1 MIQKTSTSPT
11 RSRDKVLQSLY
22 EIEVGGSSLKEVLK
36 DQFTKKNY
44 PHYKALLEGVVESQ
58 EKIDELL
65 ESNMDRALSD
75 LDPIERNVLRL
86 AVYELLTNDLDKPI
100 VINESIRLTKKYG
113 AAEGYKYV
121 NALIDKIAKEVFQDM
136 WGSDKTA
143 DQVIEEKGLQQIS
156 DVGEL
161 ESIVEK
167 VIADNPKQ
175 VEQYLSGKNKVFGFF
190 VGNVMKLTKGK
201 ANPAQVN
208 ELLKKKLI

>member
-1 MIQKTSTSPT
+1 MTKKISTSPT

-58 EKIDELL
+58 GKIDELL

-86 AVYELLTNDLDKPI
+86 AVYELLANDLDKPI

-121 NALIDKIAKEVFQDM
+121 NALIDKIAKEVF
-136 WGSDKTA
+136 
-143 DQVIEEKGLQQIS
+143 
-156 DVGEL
+156 
-161 ESIVEK
+161 
-167 VIADNPKQ
+167 
-175 VEQYLSGKNKVFGFF
+175 
-190 VGNVMKLTKGK
+190 
-201 ANPAQVN
+201 
-208 ELLKKKLI
+208 

>member
-1 MIQKTSTSPT
+1 MTQKTSTSPT

-86 AVYELLTNDLDKPI
+86 AVYELLANDLDKPI

-121 NALIDKIAKEVFQDM
+121 NALIDKIAKEVF
-136 WGSDKTA
+136 
-143 DQVIEEKGLQQIS
+143 
-156 DVGEL
+156 
-161 ESIVEK
+161 
-167 VIADNPKQ
+167 
-175 VEQYLSGKNKVFGFF
+175 
-190 VGNVMKLTKGK
+190 
-201 ANPAQVN
+201 
-208 ELLKKKLI
+208 

>member
-1 MIQKTSTSPT
+1 MTQKTSTSPT

-22 EIEVGGSSLKEVLK
+22 EIEVGGASLKEVLK

-75 LDPIERNVLRL
+75 LDPIERNVLRI
-86 AVYELLTNDLDKPI
+86 AVYELLANDLDKPI

-121 NALIDKIAKEVFQDM
+121 NALIDKIAKEVF
-136 WGSDKTA
+136 
-143 DQVIEEKGLQQIS
+143 
-156 DVGEL
+156 
-161 ESIVEK
+161 
-167 VIADNPKQ
+167 
-175 VEQYLSGKNKVFGFF
+175 
-190 VGNVMKLTKGK
+190 
-201 ANPAQVN
+201 
-208 ELLKKKLI
+208 

>member
-1 MIQKTSTSPT
+1 MTQKTSTSPT

-58 EKIDELL
+58 GKIDELL

-86 AVYELLTNDLDKPI
+86 AVYELLANDLDKPI

-121 NALIDKIAKEVFQDM
+121 NALIDKIAKEVF
-136 WGSDKTA
+136 
-143 DQVIEEKGLQQIS
+143 
-156 DVGEL
+156 
-161 ESIVEK
+161 
-167 VIADNPKQ
+167 
-175 VEQYLSGKNKVFGFF
+175 
-190 VGNVMKLTKGK
+190 
-201 ANPAQVN
+201 
-208 ELLKKKLI
+208 